1 MRIAIPSPFW
11 PPRGVGLSRRAKRPQ
26 RFHRGVNVLEPLDFR
41 LAPPRGPR
49 ETALGLAFL
58 PRTIDKMRAALP
70 GGNLNGYLVDY
81 PRGLSAFLLK
91 RVGVDLAAMQAEV
104 AAAPDEAAV
113 LTWFEQH
120 ADLSKAGEVSAKLAS
135 LSLAQ
140 LSEDDRAMV
149 HRIHPGIEGR
159 PEIETFFDV
168 FEFDDARVIAQTS

>member
-1 MRIAIPSPFW
+1 M
-11 PPRGVGLSRRAKRPQ
+11 
-26 RFHRGVNVLEPLDFR
+26 EPLDFR

-49 ETALGLAFL
+49 ESALGLVFL

-113 LTWFEQH
+113 LAWFEQH
-120 ADLSKAGEVSAKLAS
+120 ADLSKAGDVSAKLAS
-135 LSLAQ
+135 LSLAK
-140 LSEDDRAMV
+140 LSDDDRAMV
-149 HRIHPGIEGR
+149 HRIHPGIAGR
-159 PEIETFFDV
+159 LEIETFFDV
-168 FEFDDARVIAQTS
+168 FEFDDARVTARTA